1 MEIWLFEAKR
11 PMFRG
16 LERSPTEWES
26 MYVTDPNMIDETT
39 SELVRLYRQIKAEE
53 EEIMRLER
61 EMRALDAPEL
71 KHQWLDARQRR
82 RDHNVELLRK
92 LVELQI

>member
-1 MEIWLFEAKR
+1 
-11 PMFRG
+11 
-16 LERSPTEWES
+16 

-39 SELVRLYRQIKAEE
+39 AELARLYRQIKAEE

-61 EMRALDAPEL
+61 EMRSSSDP
-71 KHQWLDARQRR
+71 KIKNQWLDARQRR

>member
-1 MEIWLFEAKR
+1 MH
-11 PMFRG
+11 
-16 LERSPTEWES
+16 
-26 MYVTDPNMIDETT
+26 VTDPNMIDESTA
-39 SELVRLYRQIKAEE
+39 EVARLYRQIKAED

-61 EMRALDAPEL
+61 EMSTSADPEF
-71 KHQWLDARQRR
+71 KNRWLDARQRR

>member
-1 MEIWLFEAKR
+1 
-11 PMFRG
+11 
-16 LERSPTEWES
+16 

-39 SELVRLYRQIKAEE
+39 AELARLYRQIKGED

-61 EMRALDAPEL
+61 EMRSSSDPAI
-71 KHQWLDARQRR
+71 KNQWLDARQRR